1 MQYKQEFGLQKFKTM
16 SGEKWRD
23 SKYVYVI
30 SSLQASLFQLKE
42 FTANFHFVIN
52 EMGKLVSAMHPS
64 CMSLYPKI
72 NKIDLSFQTN
82 ILSLLLKTVIYVK
95 SKDIAFEKIRTS
107 TDKRVWLP
115 PKTSIKKG
123 AENQESSTH
132 ALERIDTDWLPDNI
146 VSSLQE
152 HDDCDI
158 QYVLETVDNETMA
171 NSYHSRNTHTNFESI
186 AFTEAIEPHLDEID
200 TFAIIAQEQSH
211 ENVLTRNTFLM

>member
-1 MQYKQEFGLQKFKTM
+1 M

-30 SSLQASLFQLKE
+30 SSLHASLFQLKE

-132 ALERIDTDWLPDNI
+132 ALKEL
-146 VSSLQE
+146 
-152 HDDCDI
+152 I
-158 QYVLETVDNETMA
+158 QTGYQITLFH
-171 NSYHSRNTHTNFESI
+171 HSRNMTI
-186 AFTEAIEPHLDEID
+186 AIYNMFWKLLIMKPWQTV
-200 TFAIIAQEQSH
+200 IIQGILIRTSKA
-211 ENVLTRNTFLM
+211 